1 MDRIIEV
8 KVSGNYLVK
17 DNDLAGVQHESNAT
31 RLRIEFD
38 AGWDGFAKKVTFWNA
53 LGENPVAR
61 TLTADLLEDITKS
74 TRIYLCPIP
83 GEAMAEV
90 GKLEF
95 VIDGWVDGV
104 RQRSLPDKLKVKPS
118 GYVEDPDEPSSPTPS
133 QAEQLQQQIDTLLGN
148 IQDAQVSAG
157 EAAERA
163 EEAASNG
170 PKIGENKTWLVWN
183 GTQEKYVDTGVY
195 CGGEVGP
202 EGPQGIQ
209 GPQGETG
216 ATGPKGEQGPEG
228 PQGPKGDTGPQGPR
242 GETGPQG
249 AQGETGAIGPQGPKG
264 DTGSGFQVLDY
275 YDSLDALESA
285 VSSPEPGDAYG
296 VGTEEP
302 YDIYIYGKTSGWKNN
317 GPLQGAKGDTGP
329 KGPQGETGPQ
339 GPQGEKGATGETGAT
354 GPQGPKGDPG
364 ETGPQGIQGE
374 TGPTGAA
381 GYTPVRGKDYWT
393 AADQQAIVDEVL
405 AALPA
410 AEGVSV

>member
-163 EEAASNG
+163 EEAFF
-170 PKIGENKTWLVWN
+170 
-183 GTQEKYVDTGVY
+183 
-195 CGGEVGP
+195 C
-202 EGPQGIQ
+202 
-209 GPQGETG
+209 
-216 ATGPKGEQGPEG
+216 
-228 PQGPKGDTGPQGPR
+228 
-242 GETGPQG
+242 
-249 AQGETGAIGPQGPKG
+249 
-264 DTGSGFQVLDY
+264 F
-275 YDSLDALESA
+275 SLLSPFSA
-285 VSSPEPGDAYG
+285 D
-296 VGTEEP
+296 
-302 YDIYIYGKTSGWKNN
+302 
-317 GPLQGAKGDTGP
+317 
-329 KGPQGETGPQ
+329 
-339 GPQGEKGATGETGAT
+339 
-354 GPQGPKGDPG
+354 
-364 ETGPQGIQGE
+364 
-374 TGPTGAA
+374 
-381 GYTPVRGKDYWT
+381 
-393 AADQQAIVDEVL
+393 
-405 AALPA
+405 
-410 AEGVSV
+410 

>member
-170 PKIGENKTWLVWN
+170 PKIGENKTWLVWD

-202 EGPQGIQ
+202 
-209 GPQGETG
+209 T
-216 ATGPKGEQGPEG
+216 
-228 PQGPKGDTGPQGPR
+228 
-242 GETGPQG
+242 GETGPEGKQG
-249 AQGETGAIGPQGPKG
+249 IPGMDGQDGIGIQSVEQTTTSTEDGGTNVVTATKTDGTTSTFYVRNGSQGSTGPAGSDGQDGVSPLVSVSEITGGHRVSIQDADGTSSFDVMDGQDGKDGQSGADGADGITPTIGANGNWYVGKT
-264 DTGSGFQVLDY
+264 DTGV
-275 YDSLDALESA
+275 AA
-285 VSSPEPGDAYG
+285 
-296 VGTEEP
+296 
-302 YDIYIYGKTSGWKNN
+302 
-317 GPLQGAKGDTGP
+317 
-329 KGPQGETGPQ
+329 
-339 GPQGEKGATGETGAT
+339 
-354 GPQGPKGDPG
+354 
-364 ETGPQGIQGE
+364 TGPQGIQGE

-381 GYTPVRGKDYWT
+381 GYTPVRGTDYWT
-393 AADQQAIVDEVL
+393 AEDQQAIVDDVL

-410 AEGVSV
+410 WEGGSY